1 MICNMENVLQNL
13 RKSIFWDV
21 ELKASTL
28 KKFPRFVIVR
38 VFERGDVSDIRLIR
52 RFYGDG
58 FIKKEI
64 VKAKYIEPET
74 FNFLSVIYNIPQ
86 KRFKCYSQTQ

>member
-1 MICNMENVLQNL
+1 MENVLQNL

-21 ELKASTL
+21 ELTASTL
-28 KKFPRFVIVR
+28 RKYPQFVIVR
-38 VFERGDVSDIRLIR
+38 VFERGDISDIRLIR
-52 RFYGDG
+52 RFYGDA

-74 FNFLSVIYNIPQ
+74 FNYVSVIYNIPQ
-86 KRFKCYSQTQ
+86 KKFRCYLQTQ